1 MAVEALAN
9 LMASCTANREAVRA
23 AGGVPVLVR
32 LLGAGPWKD
41 ITERATSA
49 IAELV
54 HTCPEN
60 QTQVCFAR
68 LKILLYKFEG
78 PTSSQ

>member
-41 ITERATSA
+41 ITERATCA

-60 QTQVCFAR
+60 QTQVC
-68 LKILLYKFEG
+68 L
-78 PTSSQ
+78 PT

>member
-1 MAVEALAN
+1 MQAADVAVEALAN

-41 ITERATSA
+41 ITERATCA

-60 QTQVCFAR
+60 QIQVC
-68 LKILLYKFEG
+68 LLA
-78 PTSSQ
+78 